1 LIAEPASDPLTKNS
15 LGALLDETRQEY
27 PFALPKNLG
36 RAVRV
41 SPHPKLSQRFSLGGG
56 LSQELLNKGS
66 GSPRIFLDRVLEE
79 SNSVHG
85 GAVPFF

>member
-1 LIAEPASDPLTKNS
+1 M
-15 LGALLDETRQEY
+15 GQEY
-27 PFALPKNLG
+27 PFAFPQNLG

-41 SPHPKLSQRFSLGGG
+41 SPHPKLSQRFSLVGG

-66 GSPRIFLDRVLEE
+66 GSPCIFLDRVLEE

-85 GAVPFF
+85 GSGPFFYDAVLSL